1 MLILEFSRSSGVQL
15 VGDFHRSLDRAMNP
29 SVTPVDVVHMES
41 VFLSETRLWKS
52 FLHPIIG
59 LKAQFTRQHRILRY
73 KTHQMTFQHWISKFS
88 SLFTPSSLV

>member
-1 MLILEFSRSSGVQL
+1 MLILGSLRSADVRM
-15 VGDFHRSLDRAMNP
+15 VVDPHRSLDRAMNP
-29 SVTPVDVVHMES
+29 LVASIDGVHMES

-52 FLHPIIG
+52 FLHASIS

-73 KTHQMTFQHWISKFS
+73 ETHQMTFQNGVSKFS